1 MRGLV
6 IGMMGVVCA
15 LTATVASAGLT
26 LNGANENGIRLQ
38 GWTLN
43 GANENGIRLQ
53 GLTLNGAG
61 ENGIRLQGLT
71 LNGAGENGIR
81 LQGIDPNGQPV
92 AGTLVV
98 ATMKSTG
105 VRVQGMKI
113 VGGQLF
119 FDTAAK

>member
-26 LNGANENGIRLQ
+26 LNGAG
-38 GWTLN
+38 
-43 GANENGIRLQ
+43 ENGIRLQ

>member
-26 LNGANENGIRLQ
+26 LNGANENGVRLQ

-43 GANENGIRLQ
+43 GANENGVRLQ

-61 ENGIRLQGLT
+61 ENGVW
-71 LNGAGENGIR
+71 
-81 LQGIDPNGQPV
+81 LQGIDSNGQPV
-92 AGTLVV
+92 AGTLV
-98 ATMKSTG
+98 AASMKSTG

-119 FDTAAK
+119 FGTAAK